1 MRGKE
6 ANKSSKWHKQNGG
19 LRAMR
24 ARVDEKNSQKE
35 VVKRKLDGHE

>member
-1 MRGKE
+1 MQGSNE
-6 ANKSSKWHKQNGG
+6 ANKSKWHKQNGG

-35 VVKRKLDGHE
+35 VVKRKLDGYE